1 MTSSAASASR
11 RPTPGAVRLALGLWL
26 VLAVTVFQVVFD
38 GQTKMAAFH
47 FSQAQLQ
54 AYQRGERVATIEE
67 GLRPQV
73 KAAARRAGWWAA
85 GIAVLGCSA
94 VAWAAR
100 ARPRD
105 QA

>member
-1 MTSSAASASR
+1 MTSNAASATR
-11 RPTPGAVRLALGLWL
+11 RPTPRAVRLALGLWL

-67 GLRPQV
+67 GFRPQV

-100 ARPRD
+100 ARPSD